1 MGKLHMHYMFL
12 LFEVIFL
19 RSAVRIKN
27 YGAPTTNILY
37 LLVRYISE
45 ESKFLIHA
53 TLPPTIF
60 FFFTILSL
68 PLSLS
73 LSMFYTILNNKNVC
87 STIKQR

>member
-1 MGKLHMHYMFL
+1 MGKLNMHYMFL

-19 RSAVRIKN
+19 HSAVRIKN

-60 FFFTILSL
+60 FFYDTLSPSLSL
-68 PLSLS
+68 PLYVLYY
-73 LSMFYTILNNKNVC
+73 F
-87 STIKQR
+87 KQ